1 MTPERMQ
8 RLLRV
13 FEQVIDQPADQL
25 DAFLHAVCEGDAEL
39 MAEVR
44 SLLHHDKKADAGFLG
59 PTVTHSSPSG
69 TFPDDPAEAVTPGSL
84 GAPPLASFIP
94 GYEILREIS
103 HGGQGVVYEA
113 MQSAPRRRVAV
124 KVLLDCQHSPAAQ
137 RRFAR
142 EIDLIAHLRH
152 PNIISV
158 FHSGTTSGGRP
169 FYVMD
174 FVAGEPLD
182 RFVRMTGMGL
192 EEALR
197 LFVIV
202 CDAVQ
207 YAHQKGVLH
216 RDLKP
221 SNVVVDRG
229 GVPHIL
235 DLGLA
240 KRMGVRAEPSISM
253 TREVLGTLPFMSPE
267 QAAGRSEE
275 VDTRTDVYA
284 LGVMLYQLLTGKYPF
299 ATKGNVS
306 EAIHSIM
313 EESPCPPTRAWTPE
327 SGIAHRT
334 PRWWRA
340 DPCPIDHELETIVYK
355 ALAKERERR
364 YQSAGEFAR
373 DVEHYLAG
381 EPIEARRDSIAYILW
396 KQSRRL
402 FRRTPVVA
410 LGLLCAILA
419 PGLVASLVFWRNASR
434 ERDVAQAA
442 MSFLNQDVFQALDPE
457 QMGRGVDLR
466 TVLDAASPQIAER
479 FGAALATEAAVRQS
493 VGNLYAGLGDHVA
506 AQRHLE
512 RALELRRTT
521 NGSHDLDVAETLASL
536 SQVLE
541 IRGRMEEAERHLN
554 ESFALRSGRLGEEH
568 ALVQTTLSQL
578 AAFAERRGDL
588 ERAALWRK
596 RLSSP
601 LAGQSSASFGSELSK
616 AVTEARQGLAAA
628 RRQHGSDHPQVA
640 QQLVELS
647 DRLIAAGH
655 DSESETLLTEALT
668 IYERQFGSEHPRTR
682 QTFAKLE
689 DALHP
694 TGSLAG
700 VLSFASG
707 RLEQALATGDNARL
721 LAEAAW
727 DVAKH
732 AGYPAETYQR
742 ALQAAQRACALDP
755 GNGAYLNTLG
765 ALQYR
770 CGQYPEALETLR
782 TSDRLNAGHP
792 ADMAFLAMTC
802 ERLGQHEEARRELAR
817 LKALVDKAPW
827 THDRQT
833 ARLLREAGL
842 TLGQSG
848 TPNEGAP

>member
-1 MTPERMQ
+1 
-8 RLLRV
+8 
-13 FEQVIDQPADQL
+13 
-25 DAFLHAVCEGDAEL
+25 
-39 MAEVR
+39 
-44 SLLHHDKKADAGFLG
+44 
-59 PTVTHSSPSG
+59 
-69 TFPDDPAEAVTPGSL
+69 
-84 GAPPLASFIP
+84 
-94 GYEILREIS
+94 
-103 HGGQGVVYEA
+103 
-113 MQSAPRRRVAV
+113 
-124 KVLLDCQHSPAAQ
+124 
-137 RRFAR
+137 
-142 EIDLIAHLRH
+142 
-152 PNIISV
+152 
-158 FHSGTTSGGRP
+158 
-169 FYVMD
+169 
-174 FVAGEPLD
+174 
-182 RFVRMTGMGL
+182 
-192 EEALR
+192 
-197 LFVIV
+197 
-202 CDAVQ
+202 
-207 YAHQKGVLH
+207 
-216 RDLKP
+216 
-221 SNVVVDRG
+221 
-229 GVPHIL
+229 
-235 DLGLA
+235 
-240 KRMGVRAEPSISM
+240 
-253 TREVLGTLPFMSPE
+253 
-267 QAAGRSEE
+267 
-275 VDTRTDVYA
+275 
-284 LGVMLYQLLTGKYPF
+284 
-299 ATKGNVS
+299 
-306 EAIHSIM
+306 
-313 EESPCPPTRAWTPE
+313 
-327 SGIAHRT
+327 
-334 PRWWRA
+334 
-340 DPCPIDHELETIVYK
+340 
-355 ALAKERERR
+355 
-364 YQSAGEFAR
+364 
-373 DVEHYLAG
+373 
-381 EPIEARRDSIAYILW
+381 
-396 KQSRRL
+396 
-402 FRRTPVVA
+402 
-410 LGLLCAILA
+410 
-419 PGLVASLVFWRNASR
+419 
-434 ERDVAQAA
+434 
-442 MSFLNQDVFQALDPE
+442 
-457 QMGRGVDLR
+457 
-466 TVLDAASPQIAER
+466 
-479 FGAALATEAAVRQS
+479 
-493 VGNLYAGLGDHVA
+493 
-506 AQRHLE
+506 
-512 RALELRRTT
+512 
-521 NGSHDLDVAETLASL
+521 
-536 SQVLE
+536 
-541 IRGRMEEAERHLN
+541 MEEAERHLN